1 MKELYEEFGAKKKK
15 LVALVGG
22 TLVIFAVLANGTLS
36 TQKIS
41 DVDTKQ
47 VSGISTAISGMDKA
61 MEETIAELDAVSTT
75 EITKTSGIED
85 AISGMDKAMEETIA
99 ELDMPNYDNY
109 DGLDTLLTSE
119 ITPEQV
125 KINMAAERKV
135 DYNKYVV
142 AVKKVLELDGI
153 SDRPIV
159 DTLEIISE
167 RFESDLENVHVQN
180 GMMDMMEYVDL
191 ENLENNSDTILNLIE
206 LSFNLSEQEYNSEIS
221 EYEDLKSAE
230 FYEAVKAEVLIQK
243 SLVEEAGFI
252 VMPDEVASKK
262 SNNRNI

>member
-61 MEETIAELDAVSTT
+61 MEETIAELD
-75 EITKTSGIED
+75 
-85 AISGMDKAMEETIA
+85 
-99 ELDMPNYDNY
+99 MPNYDNY

-135 DYNKYVV
+135 DYNEYVV
-142 AVKKVLELDGI
+142 AVRNRTSNRKK
-153 SDRPIV
+153 
-159 DTLEIISE
+159 
-167 RFESDLENVHVQN
+167 
-180 GMMDMMEYVDL
+180 
-191 ENLENNSDTILNLIE
+191 NS
-206 LSFNLSEQEYNSEIS
+206 LSN
-221 EYEDLKSAE
+221 K
-230 FYEAVKAEVLIQK
+230 
-243 SLVEEAGFI
+243 
-252 VMPDEVASKK
+252 
-262 SNNRNI
+262 